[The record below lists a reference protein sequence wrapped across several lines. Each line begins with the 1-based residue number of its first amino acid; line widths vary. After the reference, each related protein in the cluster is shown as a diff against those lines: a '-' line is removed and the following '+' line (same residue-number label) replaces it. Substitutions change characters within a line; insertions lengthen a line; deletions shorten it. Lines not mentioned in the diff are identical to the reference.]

1 MEITR
6 RALFGGAT
14 AAGAIAILSACTGG
28 GGTSGTGSRTVTT
41 WNSFSDNG
49 QRTYYQTYLV
59 NAYPGPAKVVM
70 VVKPNNNIARL
81 TQTALAAG
89 SGPDVV
95 GTPGPSSGVTEFV
108 KAGYLKDLDAYSAKY
123 GWDKKFASWALDAS
137 KINGKLRTLPTSYE
151 SLLYY
156 YNPAT
161 LDKLN
166 HKAPT
171 TLDEFVNL
179 NTEAKAKGIIPIA
192 AGNSDYKGANEWHVT
207 AALNHIAGPEAV
219 YSALRGETKW
229 TDAVFVDALTTLADW
244 FKKGWYGGG
253 VQSYFTNKFPVVYR
267 QLADGSAASMISGS
281 WEFANLG
288 PYFGK
293 AAGNSQKWDWV
304 PVPSLHDGVASDV
317 FDLGI
322 GASVGINAHSTHAND
337 TAAYLDWSLTNKK
350 VVVASVTDEDLQPAP
365 IQLSASDFSSKTDPR
380 TVRFYSQLSQ
390 AKNIGYTSW
399 TFFPQQTETYLI
411 DYWENVI
418 TGSLSVKNYCAG
430 IQSQFA
436 KDLSAGQVPP
446 LPKPNERVS

>member
-6 RALFGGAT
+6 RSLIGGAT
-14 AAGAIAILSACTGG
+14 AAGAIALLSACTSGG
-28 GGTSGTGSRTVTT
+28 SNASSSRTVTI

-49 QRTYYQTYLV
+49 QQTYYQKYLV
-59 NAYPGPAKVVM
+59 DAYPGPAKVVM
-70 VVKPNNNIARL
+70 VVKPNSTISQL

-89 SGPDVV
+89 SGPDVI
-95 GTPGPSSGVTEFV
+95 GTPGPSSGVTDFV
-108 KAGYLKDLDAYSAKY
+108 KAGYLKDLDAYSVKY

-137 KINGKLRTLPTSYE
+137 KINGKLRTLPTAYE

-161 LDKLN
+161 LDKLD
-166 HKAPT
+166 HKPPT
-171 TLDEFVNL
+171 SLDEFVDL

-219 YSALRGETKW
+219 YSALKGETKW

-244 FKKGWYGGG
+244 FKKGWFGGG
-253 VQSYFTNKFPVVYR
+253 VQSYFTNNFPTVYR

-288 PYFGK
+288 PYFGSK
-293 AAGNSQKWDWV
+293 AGNSARWNWAN
-304 PVPSLHDGVASDV
+304 VPSLRDGVASDV

-322 GASVGINAHSTHAND
+322 GASSGINAHSAHAND
-337 TAAYLDWSLTNKK
+337 AAAYLDWSLTNKK
-350 VVVASVTDEDLQPAP
+350 VVVASVTEEDLQPAP
-365 IQLSASDFSSKTDPR
+365 IHLNVSDFSSKTDER

-390 AKNIGYTSW
+390 ASNIGYTSW

-411 DYWENVI
+411 NYWENVI
-418 TGSLSVKNYCAG
+418 TGSLSVKGYCAG
-430 IQSQFA
+430 IQAQFA
-436 KDLSAGQVPP
+436 KDLAAGNVPP